1 MTKDRNTFAKRQRE
15 MDRKHKADAKRQRR
29 VQRKQEAATQ
39 PDSDAL
45 SDVEQGAATATR
57 SSSPLS
63 SNQCS
68 VLMVFRRFRMNPG
81 RMLCFSRSDV
91 EAYREPLTEL
101 TDQGLI
107 VKEKFTGGYSLTP
120 HGFAAMQSLA

>member
-15 MDRKHKADAKRQRR
+15 MDRKHKADTKRQRR
-29 VQRKQEAATQ
+29 VKRKQEAATQ
-39 PDSDAL
+39 SDSDAIFA
-45 SDVEQGAATATR
+45 VEQGATAATD
-57 SSSPLS
+57 SSSTLS
-63 SNQCS
+63 STQCS

-91 EAYREPLTEL
+91 EAYHEPLTEL
-101 TDQGLI
+101 ADQGLI